1 MIVAAAANDGGLG
14 ICRRRKWDLLD
25 IVYAAAGAEGCC
37 LILFME
43 QHEPMIVAWANA
55 EAVEAGK
62 KEWLF
67 EAPAGGQPTGK
78 KNIANT

>member
-1 MIVAAAANDGGLG
+1 MIVAAAANDGGLC

-43 QHEPMIVAWANA
+43 QHEPMIVA
-55 EAVEAGK
+55 
-62 KEWLF
+62 
-67 EAPAGGQPTGK
+67 
-78 KNIANT
+78 